1 MTEPTTAGD
10 LIDEAVQR
18 LKRSPAIEHWPS
30 DRERWDAEQV
40 MSFVLGLDDEAP
52 YLDEPIDGR
61 RRRRFRELV
70 RRRAGGEP
78 LAQIFGYTRFCGLK
92 LTVTPGIFVPR
103 QSTEFM
109 VDQALRRL
117 RGRQRPV
124 AVDLATGGGPVALAV
139 AHALRRA
146 EVHGTDVSEEAVGVA
161 RRNAR
166 TLRLANVSFRRGD
179 LYAPLPRR
187 LAGVVD
193 VVTIHPPYVPRSD
206 VETLP
211 LEIRGFE
218 PEHTLTDYSDHGLGI
233 AERAAVDGR
242 AWLRPGGWILM
253 EVSPDRARAVRAL
266 VVRAGYRDVRSTIG
280 PPQVTRVVVGR
291 AP

>member
-1 MTEPTTAGD
+1 MTDPTTAGG
-10 LIDEAVQR
+10 LIHEAVQR

-30 DRERWDAEQV
+30 DRERWDAEQL
-40 MSFVLGLDDEAP
+40 MAFVLGLDDEVP
-52 YLDEPIDGR
+52 DEDEPVDGR

-78 LAQIFGYTRFCGLK
+78 LAQIFGYTRFHGLK
-92 LTVTPGIFVPR
+92 LAVTPGIFVPR

-117 RGRQRPV
+117 RGRRRPI

-139 AHALRRA
+139 AYTLRRA
-146 EVHGTDVSEEAVGVA
+146 EVHATDLSAEAVRVA

-166 TLRLANVSFRRGD
+166 RLRLANVSFRRGD
-179 LYAPLPRR
+179 LYGPLARR
-187 LAGVVD
+187 LAGAVD
-193 VVTIHPPYVPRSD
+193 AVTIHPPYVPRSD

-218 PEHTLTDYSDHGLGI
+218 PEDTLTDYSDHGLGI
-233 AERAAVDGR
+233 AERAAVEGR
-242 AWLRPGGWILM
+242 DWLRSGGWILM
-253 EVSPDRARAVRAL
+253 EVSPDRARAVRSL
-266 VVRAGYRDVRSTIG
+266 LVRAGYRDVRSTIG

>member
-52 YLDEPIDGR
+52 DLDEPIDGR